1 MRKAFKYILFGFL
14 GLFLIFVIFIGYF
27 FLGTPP
33 EAEKIIWGVNFSQKH
48 AKDMGLDWQEC
59 YLSLLDDLGVKNI
72 KILTHWDLI
81 EPKQGEYN
89 FKDLDW
95 QIKTAE
101 EKGADIFLVLGRK
114 TGRWP
119 ECHIPEWAKNL
130 RPEEQEQEVLKLLK
144 KIVLRYKD
152 SEFISRWQVENEPFF
167 VFGECPEIKEKFVK
181 KEINLV
187 KSLDSSRQIIISDSG
202 EFSLWIRAARLGD
215 MVGTTMYLKTWFTP
229 AFLNKWQRF
238 KHVGRYSSSP
248 LPPAFY
254 WRKAQIIKKLFN
266 KKIICVELQAEPWGP
281 VLLYDS
287 PLEEQEKSMDLE
299 QFRKN
304 IDFAKKTGL
313 DEFYLWG
320 SEWWYWLKI
329 EKNQPEI
336 WQEAKLL
343 FINQ

>member
-1 MRKAFKYILFGFL
+1 MRKILKYILFGFL
-14 GLFLIFVIFIGYF
+14 GLFLIFIIFIGYF
-27 FLGTPP
+27 FIGTPP
-33 EAEKIIWGVNFSQKH
+33 QAEKIIWGVNFSQKH
-48 AKDMGLDWQEC
+48 AEDLGLDWQEC

-81 EPKQGEYN
+81 EPRQGEYN

-101 EKGADIFLVLGRK
+101 EKGAKLILVIGRK

-130 RPEEQEQEVLKLLK
+130 KAKEQEQEVLKLIE

-152 SEFISRWQVENEPFF
+152 SVFISKWQVENEPFF
-167 VFGECPEIKEKFVK
+167 VFGECPEIKQEFVK
-181 KEINLV
+181 KEIDLV
-187 KSLDSSRQIIISDSG
+187 KSLDSSRPVIISDSG
-202 EFSLWIRAARLGD
+202 EGSFWFKAARLGD
-215 MVGTTMYLKTWFTP
+215 IVGITMYEKIWAKEISEYVNYPF
-229 AFLNKWQRF
+229 
-238 KHVGRYSSSP
+238 
-248 LPPAFY
+248 PPTFY
-254 WRKAQIIKKLFN
+254 WMKAQIIKNLFN
-266 KKIICVELQAEPWGP
+266 KKVICIELQAEPWGP
-281 VLLYDS
+281 VLLYDL
-287 PLEEQEKSMDLE
+287 PLEEQKKTMDLE

-329 EKNQPEI
+329 KQNRPEI

-343 FINQ
+343 YGKNF